1 MCIYMYI
8 KTLEKNKWM
17 LYNRKVKRNKKIILI
32 DYLWFGVTLLFNRAN
47 ENIFMEIKVIAFQEK
62 NTILIYCPSQGYYF
76 CD

>member
-1 MCIYMYI
+1 MYI
-8 KTLEKNKWM
+8 YVYINTGENINECYTIEKWKEI
-17 LYNRKVKRNKKIILI
+17 KKIILI

-47 ENIFMEIKVIAFQEK
+47 ENIFMEIKGIAFQKK